1 MKTSLSK
8 LLKKSDQDQK
18 EIIKKA
24 IFFMGFRGVGILGG
38 YLFTLY
44 ITNNYGADLNGLVV
58 LSFSIFMFATIIGRL
73 GIDVNLIKFY
83 STEGNWEED
92 PGVFYRVLLKS
103 LFFSSLLV
111 FILYLARDFLVI
123 DLFKKPQL
131 SPYYFWAIVAIP
143 GWVIT
148 MLCAGALRARGF
160 NNWFAFFNN
169 TGRFSFAFIFVCLL
183 GWIEM
188 KPINILI
195 AHFFGIYLLTMIA
208 LIVIVK
214 KFKKISFRSTTNTWA
229 FLKESFPMMLSST
242 IMIFLGWMDTFILGV
257 YETDESIGIYNVA
270 LKLAL
275 VTSFSIEAINS
286 SLAPKIANAYV
297 NNLKEKFLGLI
308 KFSTRLNFSLTVLI
322 VMVLL
327 VFNQWFLGMFG
338 EEFKAGSM
346 ALIILCAIHLI
357 NSAVGSVGI
366 IMQMTGKQKQ
376 YQYIA
381 IISLGI
387 NLLLNFILIP
397 RYGIN
402 GAAIATAI
410 SLSVWNVSGCV
421 YLKRKENIRT
431 YL

>member
-1 MKTSLSK
+1 
-8 LLKKSDQDQK
+8 
-18 EIIKKA
+18 
-24 IFFMGFRGVGILGG
+24 
-38 YLFTLY
+38 
-44 ITNNYGADLNGLVV
+44 
-58 LSFSIFMFATIIGRL
+58 
-73 GIDVNLIKFY
+73 
-83 STEGNWEED
+83 
-92 PGVFYRVLLKS
+92 
-103 LFFSSLLV
+103 
-111 FILYLARDFLVI
+111 
-123 DLFKKPQL
+123 
-131 SPYYFWAIVAIP
+131 
-143 GWVIT
+143 

>member
-1 MKTSLSK
+1 
-8 LLKKSDQDQK
+8 
-18 EIIKKA
+18 
-24 IFFMGFRGVGILGG
+24 MGFRGVGILGG